1 MTTKKIPMRKCLG
14 CGEMFPKKELVRVV
28 RTKTGEENGHE
39 VYTVSLDKTGK
50 AAGRGAYICK
60 KVRCLEIAAKLISNA
75 SDISPADFV
84 PLLSIFSIS
93 LRVGSDKAFKVF
105 CIPIS

>member
-28 RTKTGEENGHE
+28 KTKTGEDENGKE
-39 VYTVSLDKTGK
+39 TYLISLDKTGK

-60 KVRCLEIAAKLISNA
+60 KAKCLEAAVKAKRLQRAFECQIP
-75 SDISPADFV
+75 DE
-84 PLLSIFSIS
+84 IFKKMTAEIE
-93 LRVGSDKAFKVF
+93 DDE
-105 CIPIS
+105 

>member
-28 RTKTGEENGHE
+28 KTKTGEENGE
-39 VYTVSLDKTGK
+39 ETYIVSLDKTGK

-60 KVRCLEIAAKLISNA
+60 KVKCLEIAAKAKRFQRALECQIP
-75 SDISPADFV
+75 DE
-84 PLLSIFSIS
+84 
-93 LRVGSDKAFKVF
+93 VF
-105 CIPIS
+105 TKMTAEIECDE